1 MSEVRGQM
9 KRKLDWLLKSKGVK
23 VVFEDDALIVLD
35 KPSPFLVLPD
45 RYDASIPNLYEILNG
60 QLGKIFVV
68 HRIDKETSGLIV
80 FAKAPGV
87 HKALSDQ
94 FEGHSVQK
102 AYEAI
107 VRGFPEK
114 AAGRI
119 DLPIREKHP
128 GFMALDWK
136 KGKPSVTEFEVLNEF
151 EGFAHLELRPKTGR
165 MHQIRVHLKL
175 AGLPIVG
182 DPVYGDGRG
191 FFLSEIKAKYKVKV
205 EDEMESEEKPLL
217 ARTGLHASKLGFFHP
232 SRGETVIFE
241 SDLPK
246 DMRSV
251 VRMLAKYRPT
261 KGQKRIAGNGNEQD
275 GHG

>member
-1 MSEVRGQM
+1 M
-9 KRKLDWLLKSKGVK
+9 KRKLDWLLKSKGVEI
-23 VVFEDDALIVLD
+23 VFEDDDIIVLD

-45 RYDASIPNLYEILNG
+45 RYDESIPNLYGILNG
-60 QLGKIFVV
+60 ELGKIFVV

-80 FAKAPGV
+80 LAKTPEV
-87 HKALSDQ
+87 HKSLSEQ
-94 FEGHSVQK
+94 FEGHSVEK
-102 AYEAI
+102 TYEAI
-107 VRGFPEK
+107 VKGFPEK
-114 AAGRI
+114 ATGRI

-136 KGKPSVTEFEVLNEF
+136 KGKPSVTEFSVLQEF

-182 DPVYGDGRG
+182 DPIYGDGRG

-217 ARTGLHASKLGFFHP
+217 ARTALHASKLAFVHP
-232 SRGETVIFE
+232 GTGRKVLFE

-251 VRMLAKYRPT
+251 VRMLGKYR
-261 KGQKRIAGNGNEQD
+261 QKRTQITLKRT
-275 GHG
+275 